1 MEIEFWNTAHLF
13 QDIRSQLNLD
23 FFLLGDFN
31 SYLSMPPRWRWWRLE
46 YWVWHRLTE
55 KPLCYLEISFK
66 SGKSTCS
73 PTWFLCS
80 TGLLRLHRK
89 TYMQGVPKNRLLLE
103 PKIVTKLQCDGAK
116 FPLDMTWEQLIL
128 LCLTEVRNDNFFFQ
142 KWAHQIAVERGV
154 SYWWLSGCAVAPPAF
169 CYLTF
174 LGHPVQY
181 RGHKC
186 FLMTWLCLCS
196 LMINS
201 LS

>member
-1 MEIEFWNTAHLF
+1 MRFLISVPIEFWNTAHLF

-31 SYLSMPPRWRWWRLE
+31 SDLSMPPRWRWWRLE
-46 YWVWHRLTE
+46 YWVWHRLT
-55 KPLCYLEISFK
+55 KKSLCYLEISFN

-103 PKIVTKLQCDGAK
+103 PKIVTKLQCGGAK

-128 LCLTEVRNDNFFFQ
+128 LCLTEVRNDNFFSEVGQ
-142 KWAHQIAVERGV
+142 SNCSWEGCQLLVIERV
-154 SYWWLSGCAVAPPAF
+154 RSGSTSILLFDFFRTPR
-169 CYLTF
+169 T
-174 LGHPVQY
+174 
-181 RGHKC
+181 
-186 FLMTWLCLCS
+186 
-196 LMINS
+196 I
-201 LS
+201 